1 VPVRLEVRVKPRS
14 RRPGV
19 EKTDANSYRV
29 EVAAAPEKGRAN
41 REVLERLAE
50 ALDIPVSRLRIVR
63 GETSPDKLV
72 EVQEP

>member
-19 EKTDANSYRV
+19 EKTGDNAYRV
-29 EVAAAPEKGRAN
+29 EVAAAPDKGRAN
-41 REVLERLAE
+41 REVLTRLAE

-63 GETSPDKLV
+63 GETSPNKVV
-72 EVQEP
+72 EVLGP

>member
-19 EKTDANSYRV
+19 EKTSENVYRV

-41 REVLERLAE
+41 REVLARLAE

-63 GETSPDKLV
+63 GETSPNKVV
-72 EVQEP
+72 EVLGP

>member
-1 VPVRLEVRVKPRS
+1 MPVRLEVRVKPRS

-19 EKTDANSYRV
+19 ERAGPNAYRV
-29 EVAAAPEKGRAN
+29 EVAAAPDKGRAN

-63 GETSPDKLV
+63 GETSPNKIV
-72 EVQEP
+72 EVLGP